1 MQDLGRDFQ
10 AQSMKFLF
18 WLVMVLGKAEVK
30 NQRYD
35 GCGNSGTDM
44 DCPFAPW
51 KGLLLPAAL
60 CLRIRNF
67 SLIQGEK

>member
-30 NQRYD
+30 NQMYD
-35 GCGNSGTDM
+35 GCGNSGMDM
-44 DCPFAPW
+44 DCPLERSTFA
-51 KGLLLPAAL
+51 GS
-60 CLRIRNF
+60 
-67 SLIQGEK
+67 SLIKDSKF